1 MNKSTKLFILGIAL
15 SIIPVAGAQ
24 AQTAL
29 IIRTALGVVKHH
41 SSSKDSG
48 SGKVQ
53 RQEVASVLLEANAD
67 KVYATSLKVIKDNK
81 KLRIIVS
88 NERSRTIEFTDGGRD
103 IVMKVS
109 RFQDNIAQILV
120 SAISTSEKESN
131 TSMVV
136 DDILRVCREMNTR
149 CSVTDN

>member
-24 AQTAL
+24 AQTGL
-29 IIRTALGVVKHH
+29 IIRAALGVVKHLT
-41 SSSKDSG
+41 SSKDSS

-53 RQEVASVLLEANAD
+53 RQEVASVILEADAD
-67 KVYATSLKVIKDNK
+67 KVYATSLKVIKENK
-81 KLRIIVS
+81 KLRIVTS
-88 NERSRTIEFTDGGRD
+88 DEKSRTIDFTDGERD
-103 IVMKVS
+103 IVMRVS

-120 SAISTSEKESN
+120 SAVSTSL
-131 TSMVV
+131 VV
-136 DDILRVCREMNTR
+136 DGILHVCRDMNTR